1 MRVGDIEK
9 SIMSLPQDQL
19 VKFRVWYEQ
28 FDADNWDNQIAQDVA
43 EGKLD
48 GVAESALAEYNAGK
62 ATKF

>member
-1 MRVGDIEK
+1 MRIEDIEK

-28 FDADNWDNQIAQDVA
+28 FDADNWDNQIAKDVA

-62 ATKF
+62 ATKL

>member
-1 MRVGDIEK
+1 MRVEDIEK